1 LDRLEILMK
10 NRHSTTTIVLAAA
23 TLAVISGR
31 SAWGQQPTLVFTA
44 IPDQDETRLVL
55 SIYSIERVRRL
66 ALENS
71 EGISR

>member
-1 LDRLEILMK
+1 MK
-10 NRHSTTTIVLAAA
+10 NRHSTTTIFLAAA

-31 SAWGQQPTLVFTA
+31 SAWGQKPTLVCTA
-44 IPDQDETRLVL
+44 IPDQDETRLVP
-55 SIYSIERVRRL
+55 SIYSKERVRRL